1 MDEATR
7 KTVALWCAF
16 WFITNLA
23 ITFNNKW
30 MLSSVDISPSVL
42 TIAHMICT
50 FVGCACI
57 EKCKIPQLNYE
68 EWKRMFFFSF
78 LFALNIVYAQYGLKL
93 TTLSLNQVT
102 RAMTPLF
109 QAGLEYQLMGRNHPF
124 YTLVPLIPVCFGVA
138 LTSIGEFE
146 LTTLGLLVSIS
157 SVFVSALKGV
167 LSMKILQH
175 DLKAK
180 LQEYSFLLVVSPLS
194 ILWILLL
201 QAFFTYF
208 YASSDDDDAI
218 STSNPQQ
225 FSSSSF
231 MEYPWMLLFIGGFLA
246 VLVNISSIG
255 TVKRTSATTMGV
267 MANVKQAITIVY
279 SMMMLEPDWTM
290 LKLIGGVITI
300 VGAVWYSERK
310 QRQVQKPP
318 VPVEDSGSDIE
329 KPETESLLPPSP
341 TSNAGATSHPQSR
354 R

>member
-1 MDEATR
+1 MKNGRE
-7 KTVALWCAF
+7 C
-16 WFITNLA
+16 
-23 ITFNNKW
+23 
-30 MLSSVDISPSVL
+30 
-42 TIAHMICT
+42 
-50 FVGCACI
+50 
-57 EKCKIPQLNYE
+57 
-68 EWKRMFFFSF
+68 FFFSF

-208 YASSDDDDAI
+208 YGSSDDDDAI
-218 STSNPQQ
+218 SSSSLQD

-279 SMMMLEPDWTM
+279 SMMLLEPDWTM
-290 LKLIGGVITI
+290 LKLIGGFITI
-300 VGAVWYSERK
+300 AGAVWYSERK
-310 QRQVQKPP
+310 QTQKQTETQTPTQTQAETQQGGASPVSHSHSEDVENPDRKSAVQHRKHIIIRTS
-318 VPVEDSGSDIE
+318 EHSSDAHTAE
-329 KPETESLLPPSP
+329 RDWKDANV
-341 TSNAGATSHPQSR
+341 TSTDGRNSKLA
-354 R
+354 